1 MIVVRGVA
9 ASSGVAIGKLWVHS
23 VQLPPVPTGT
33 VVDTDVEAALLASAM
48 RAVADDLTNKALEAE
63 GELADILFAQAA
75 MAGDPELDN
84 MATAAVRDKKVP
96 AAKAVVDSCESYAS
110 ILAASDSEYLAAR
123 AQDVRDVGAR
133 IARRLLGINDPD
145 LGALAEP
152 VIIAAVDLAPADLA
166 GARTDLMLA
175 IATEM
180 GSRTSHTA
188 IVARALGVP
197 AVVGATGLL
206 EALTGADT
214 IAVDGDA
221 GEIHVDPDTE
231 TTDALRARA
240 AEATAARSRLAE
252 IAGTEPAA
260 TADGVRVELAANVA
274 TLVETEAAVAAGA
287 EGVGLLRTE
296 LMYVDASE
304 PPSVAQQVE
313 AFGAIADALGGH
325 RLVIRTF
332 DFGADKP
339 VPFLDVDPE
348 PNPALGI
355 RGLRFGV
362 AHPKLFA
369 EQLTAI
375 AETAQGGT
383 DRHLALMAPMVA
395 TVDEAEWFLSEV
407 ERAGCEGVEVGIM
420 VEVPSAVFL
429 APELAERLDFFS
441 IGTNDL
447 TQYLHA
453 ADRLAGPLA
462 TLQDPFSPAVLRAVE
477 QVCRGA
483 EGKAWVGVCGEA
495 GGDPAWALVA
505 VGLGVDEL
513 SMGADALLPV
523 KAALR
528 RSTMATCHEAARA
541 AVAASD
547 ATAARAAANEVLG
560 DALRSA

>member
-1 MIVVRGVA
+1 MVIHGVA
-9 ASSGVAIGKLWVHS
+9 ASGGVAVGKVWVHAAE
-23 VQLPPVPTGT
+23 LPAVPTGP
-33 VVDTDVEAALLASAM
+33 VVDTDAEAARLETAM
-48 RAVADDLTNKALEAE
+48 REVADGLTAKGLEAE
-63 GELADILFAQAA
+63 GELGEILLAQSA
-75 MAGDPELDN
+75 MAGDPELAA
-84 MATAAVRDKKVP
+84 MATAAVRDRKTP
-96 AAKAVVDSCESYAS
+96 AMTAVLDSCESYAA
-110 ILAASDSEYLAAR
+110 ILEASDSEYLAAR

-133 IARRLLGINDPD
+133 IARRLLGVHDPD
-145 LGALAEP
+145 LGALTEP
-152 VIIAAVDLAPADLA
+152 VILAAADLAPADLA

-175 IATEM
+175 IATEQ

-197 AVVGATGLL
+197 AVVGAAGLL
-206 EALTGADT
+206 DAIAGAT
-214 IAVDGDA
+214 TLAVDGDT
-221 GEIHVDPDTE
+221 GEVHVEPDAE
-231 TTDALRARA
+231 TVEALDSRA
-240 AEATAARSRLAE
+240 AAVTESRNRLAE

-274 TLVETEAAVAAGA
+274 TLVETEAAVARGA

-304 PPSVAQQVE
+304 PPTVAHQAD
-313 AFGAIADALGGH
+313 AFGAVADALGGG

-369 EQLTAI
+369 DQLTAI
-375 AETAQGGT
+375 AEAAHGGS
-383 DRHLALMAPMVA
+383 DRRLAVMAPMVA
-395 TVDEAEWFLSEV
+395 TVDEADWFLSEV
-407 ERAGCEGVEVGIM
+407 ARAGCEGVEVGIM

-429 APELAERLDFFS
+429 APELADRLDFFS

-462 TLQDPFSPAVLRAVE
+462 GLQDPFSPAVLRAVD

-505 VGLGVDEL
+505 VGLGVAEL

-528 RSTMATCHEAARA
+528 RTSLATCREAARA
-541 AVAASD
+541 ALAAPD
-547 ATAARAAANEVLG
+547 AAAARAAATEVLG
-560 DALRSA
+560 EALSQ

>member
-1 MIVVRGVA
+1 MMLVRGVA
-9 ASSGVAIGKLWVHS
+9 ASSGVAAGKLWIHS
-23 VQLPPVPTGT
+23 AELPPVPAGT
-33 VVDTDVEAALLASAM
+33 VADTDVEVALLASAM
-48 RAVADDLTNKALEAE
+48 RAVADDLTNKALDAE

-75 MAGDPELDN
+75 MAGDPELEA
-84 MATAAVRDKKVP
+84 MSTAAVRDKKVP
-96 AAKAVVDSCESYAS
+96 AARAVLDSCESYAS

-133 IARRLLGINDPD
+133 IARRLLGVHDPD
-145 LGALAEP
+145 LGSLPEA
-152 VIIAAVDLAPADLA
+152 VIVAAVDLAPADMA

-175 IATEM
+175 IATEQ

-206 EALTGADT
+206 DALAGAET
-214 IAVDGDA
+214 IAVDGDV
-221 GEIHVDPDTE
+221 GEIHVDPDAE
-231 TTDALRARA
+231 TMAALDARA
-240 AEATAARSRLAE
+240 AAVSETRNRLAE

-274 TLVETEAAVAAGA
+274 TLVETEAAVARGA

-304 PPSVAQQVE
+304 PPTVAQQAE
-313 AFGAIADALGGH
+313 AFGAIADALGGQ

-375 AETAQGGT
+375 AEAAHGGSG
-383 DRHLALMAPMVA
+383 RKLALMAPMVA
-395 TVDEAEWFLSEV
+395 TVDEAEWFLGEV
-407 ERAGCEGVEVGIM
+407 QRAGCEDVEVGIM

-462 TLQDPFSPAVLRAVE
+462 NLQDPFSPAVLRAVE

-495 GGDPAWALVA
+495 GGDPAWAMVA

-528 RSTMATCHEAARA
+528 QTTLATCQDAARA
-541 AVAASD
+541 ALAASD
-547 ATAARAAANEVLG
+547 AAAARAAATAVLG
-560 DALRSA
+560 DALR

>member
-9 ASSGVAIGKLWVHS
+9 ASSGVAVGPLWVH
-23 VQLPPVPTGT
+23 VVELPAIPSGEI
-33 VVDTDVEAALLASAM
+33 VDPDVEVALLTSAM
-48 RAVADDLTNKALEAE
+48 QSASEDLMNKGLEAE
-63 GELADILFAQAA
+63 GELADILMAQSA
-75 MAGDPELDN
+75 MAGDPELQN
-84 MATAAVRDKKVP
+84 MATGTIRDRKAPAVR
-96 AAKAVVDSCESYAS
+96 AVLDACESYAS

-133 IARRLLGINDPD
+133 IARRLLGVNDPD
-145 LGALAEP
+145 LGSLPHP
-152 VIIAAVDLAPADLA
+152 VIVAAVDLAPADLA
-166 GARTDLMLA
+166 GARTDLMLG
-175 IATEM
+175 IATEQ

-197 AVVGATGLL
+197 AVVGAPGLL
-206 EALTGADT
+206 DAVAGAT
-214 IAVDGDA
+214 TLAVDGEA
-221 GEIHVDPDTE
+221 GEIHVDPDPE
-231 TTDALRARA
+231 TTEALLSRA
-240 AEATAARSRLAE
+240 AAVGEARNRLAE

-260 TADGVRVELAANVA
+260 TSDGVHIELAANVA
-274 TLVETEAAVAAGA
+274 TLVETEAAVAHGA

-304 PPSVAQQVE
+304 PPSVAHQAE
-313 AFGAIADALGGH
+313 AFGAIADAMAGK
-325 RLVIRTF
+325 RVVIRTF

-369 EQLTAI
+369 DQLTAI
-375 AETAQGGT
+375 AEAAHGGS
-383 DRHLALMAPMVA
+383 DRRLALMAPMVA
-395 TVDEAEWFLSEV
+395 TVDEAEWFLSEAK
-407 ERAGCEGVEVGIM
+407 RAGCEGVEVGIM

-429 APELAERLDFFS
+429 ASELADRLDFFS

-462 TLQDPFSPAVLRAVE
+462 GLQDPFSPAVLRAVQ
-477 QVCRGA
+477 QVCRAA

-505 VGLGVDEL
+505 VGLGVQEL

-528 RSTMATCHEAARA
+528 RTSLATCREA
-541 AVAASD
+541 AVAAVAAID
-547 ATAARAAANEVLG
+547 ASTARAAAAGVLG
-560 DALRSA
+560 DALSS

>member
-1 MIVVRGVA
+1 M
-9 ASSGVAIGKLWVHS
+9 
-23 VQLPPVPTGT
+23 
-33 VVDTDVEAALLASAM
+33 
-48 RAVADDLTNKALEAE
+48 
-63 GELADILFAQAA
+63 
-75 MAGDPELDN
+75 
-84 MATAAVRDKKVP
+84 
-96 AAKAVVDSCESYAS
+96 
-110 ILAASDSEYLAAR
+110 
-123 AQDVRDVGAR
+123 
-133 IARRLLGINDPD
+133 NDPD

-152 VIIAAVDLAPADLA
+152 VIVAAVDLMPADLA
-166 GARTDLMLA
+166 GARTDLMLG
-175 IATEM
+175 IASEQ

-197 AVVGATGLL
+197 AVVGAAGLL
-206 EALTGADT
+206 DAIAGAT
-214 IAVDGDA
+214 TLAVDGDS
-221 GEIHVDPDTE
+221 GEIHVDPDPE
-231 TTDALRARA
+231 TLEDLESRA
-240 AEATAARSRLAE
+240 AAVTASRDRLAE

-274 TLVETEAAVAAGA
+274 TLVETEAAVARGA

-296 LMYVDASE
+296 LMYVDVSE
-304 PPSVAQQVE
+304 PPTVAHQAE

-325 RLVIRTF
+325 RLVVRTF

-339 VPFLDVDPE
+339 VPFLDVDAE

-369 EQLTAI
+369 DQLAAI
-375 AETAQGGT
+375 AEAAHGGT

-407 ERAGCEGVEVGIM
+407 ARAGCEGVEVGIM

-429 APELAERLDFFS
+429 APELADRLDFFS

-462 TLQDPFSPAVLRAVE
+462 ALQDPFSPAVLRAVD

-495 GGDPAWALVA
+495 GGDPAWGLVA
-505 VGLGVDEL
+505 IGLGVAEL

-528 RSTMATCHEAARA
+528 QTTMATCQEAARA
-541 AVAASD
+541 AVAAPD
-547 ATAARAAANEVLG
+547 AAAARAAATEVLG
-560 DALRSA
+560 DALK

>member
-1 MIVVRGVA
+1 MIVRGVA
-9 ASSGVAIGKLWVHS
+9 ASSGVAVGTVWVHS
-23 VQLPPVPTGT
+23 VELPAVPTGA
-33 VVDTDVEAALLASAM
+33 VVDTDVEVARLESAM
-48 RAVADDLTNKALEAE
+48 RTVADDLTGKALEAE
-63 GELADILFAQAA
+63 GELADILLAQSA
-75 MAGDPELDN
+75 MAGDPELAG
-84 MATAAVRDKKVP
+84 MATAAVRSQKVS
-96 AAKAVVDSCESYAS
+96 AVKAVLDSCESYAT
-110 ILAASDSEYLAAR
+110 ILEASDSEYLAAR

-133 IARRLLGINDPD
+133 IARRLLGVHDPD
-145 LGALAEP
+145 LGALTEP
-152 VIIAAVDLAPADLA
+152 VVLVAADLAPADLA

-175 IATEM
+175 IATEQ

-206 EALTGADT
+206 DAIAGAST
-214 IAVDGDA
+214 VAVDGDA
-221 GEIHVDPDTE
+221 GEVHVDPDAE
-231 TTDALRARA
+231 TVAALDTRA
-240 AEATAARSRLAE
+240 AVASATRDRLAE
-252 IAGTEPAA
+252 IAGSEPAA
-260 TADGVRVELAANVA
+260 TADGVRIELAANVA
-274 TLVETEAAVAAGA
+274 TLVETEAAVARGA

-304 PPSVAQQVE
+304 PPSVGHQAE
-313 AFGAIADALGGH
+313 AFGAIADALGGG

-339 VPFLDVDPE
+339 VPFLDVAAE

-369 EQLTAI
+369 DQLTAI
-375 AETAQGGT
+375 AETAASGT
-383 DRHLALMAPMVA
+383 GRRLALMAPMVA
-395 TVDEAEWFLSEV
+395 TVDEADWFLSEV
-407 ERAGCEGVEVGIM
+407 SRAGCEDVEVGIM

-429 APELAERLDFFS
+429 APELADRLDFFS

-462 TLQDPFSPAVLRAVE
+462 GLQDPFSPAVLRAVD

-505 VGLGVDEL
+505 VGLGVAEL

-528 RSTMATCHEAARA
+528 RTSMATCREAARA
-541 AVAASD
+541 ALAASD
-547 ATAARAAANEVLG
+547 AAAARAAATEILAEALG
-560 DALRSA
+560 E